1 MTGSW
6 LAPSVEGKVRR
17 WRFLLLACITCGLIQ
32 KPLIYFAWD
41 VITFSQVL
49 VQLFNI
55 RASSALIGGTA
66 IWLRQAFAMVGQKTV
81 AKLAIQLHKHRSTLG
96 RLSLKALLKEL
107 LSLAP
112 ADAGKRQGRMARYSG
127 PRLVKEILSSNEN
140 LKAFSSA
147 ACVVGRMFTTSVVT
161 EKGSLFHKLCHQL
174 KHDQKLPLVGLYSSP
189 HIVRACAVAREAFDG
204 WRFDVS
210 DDAWTDDLRAMHK
223 DRTQAGFDSLGVF
236 SRGDAQDMQKTV
248 VGVARHCFSYRTAA
262 RFGKLALFDLP
273 CQVCE
278 LAGVLGQVKTHLG
291 TRGCGVA
298 DHIALEWLLK
308 RLPGKVSHMT
318 ALSRSLKVERCR
330 ARGAGN
336 GLDLQCAGNVA
347 KSWLT
352 RGPPALQKSMW
363 HLFLL
368 GRSDPFQAPTLHCAV
383 CVGQL
388 GDAVSSGHRKTC
400 DACRRAHR
408 QSWDRQR
415 QQLNRK

>member
-1 MTGSW
+1 
-6 LAPSVEGKVRR
+6 
-17 WRFLLLACITCGLIQ
+17 
-32 KPLIYFAWD
+32 
-41 VITFSQVL
+41 
-49 VQLFNI
+49 
-55 RASSALIGGTA
+55 
-66 IWLRQAFAMVGQKTV
+66 MVGILTY
-81 AKLAIQLHKHRSTLG
+81 LMRLG
-96 RLSLKALLKEL
+96 L
-107 LSLAP
+107 
-112 ADAGKRQGRMARYSG
+112 
-127 PRLVKEILSSNEN
+127 
-140 LKAFSSA
+140 
-147 ACVVGRMFTTSVVT
+147 TTS
-161 EKGSLFHKLCHQL
+161 GLCRRTAR
-174 KHDQKLPLVGLYSSP
+174 KPASTVSVCS
-189 HIVRACAVAREAFDG
+189 REATP
-204 WRFDVS
+204 RTCRRQSSESPVTVS
-210 DDAWTDDLRAMHK
+210 ATELRH
-223 DRTQAGFDSLGVF
+223 GFASW
-236 SRGDAQDMQKTV
+236 
-248 VGVARHCFSYRTAA
+248 
-262 RFGKLALFDLP
+262 FDLP

-291 TRGCGVA
+291 TRGGGVA
-298 DHIALEWLLK
+298 DNIALEWLLK

-352 RGPPALQKSMW
+352 RGPLALQKSMW

-388 GDAVSSGHRKTC
+388 GDAATSGHRKTC